1 MLRQVAQCL
10 RGCEDESDQRQDSKQ
25 RAAINIL
32 GVAFRPLYC
41 VAQTQN
47 VGTLMVFE
55 VTEGTKRILK
65 QGIPVALAHKD
76 YNLRTQIMGARRAI
90 ENKGVK
96 LAPWE
101 MPSA

>member
-1 MLRQVAQCL
+1 V
-10 RGCEDESDQRQDSKQ
+10 EDVRMNQPNGRTLSNEQ
-25 RAAINIL
+25 AIDIL

-55 VTEGTKRILK
+55 GTDGTKRILK
-65 QGIPVALAHKD
+65 QGIPAALAHKD

-90 ENKGVK
+90 EEKGIK